1 MYNLGMK
8 AQRAIAFVVLVAL
21 VGALGLPWIGA
32 DHQFNDDP
40 HWAVAYGAD
49 HGEGPAWDAGQ
60 PGNESHCE
68 VCHWLRTMRSAS
80 RPAQITLFHDVRQ
93 VVPPTSLDPRTH
105 AARLR
110 ALSARAPPTTL

>member
-1 MYNLGMK
+1 MYNLDMK

-49 HGEGPAWDAGQ
+49 HP
-60 PGNESHCE
+60 
-68 VCHWLRTMRSAS
+68 
-80 RPAQITLFHDVRQ
+80 
-93 VVPPTSLDPRTH
+93 VP
-105 AARLR
+105 
-110 ALSARAPPTTL
+110 

>member
-1 MYNLGMK
+1 MK

-49 HGEGPAWDAGQ
+49 HGERPVLDAGQ
-60 PGNESHCE
+60 PGDESHCE
-68 VCHWLRTMRSAS
+68 ICHWLRTMRTAS
-80 RPAQITLFHDVRQ
+80 RPAQMSLFREVRL
-93 VVPPTSLDPRTH
+93 VVPPTSPEPRTR
-105 AARLR
+105 AASLR
-110 ALSARAPPTTL
+110 ALSARAPPAFL